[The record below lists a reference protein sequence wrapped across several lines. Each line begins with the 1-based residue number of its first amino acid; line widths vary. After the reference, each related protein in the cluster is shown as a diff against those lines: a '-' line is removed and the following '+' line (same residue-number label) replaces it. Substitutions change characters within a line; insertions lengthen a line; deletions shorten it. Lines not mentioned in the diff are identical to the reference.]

1 MIVFAILG
9 LALGIAIG
17 VYLPVF
23 PQLYSKLVAVAFM
36 ASLDAAFGG
45 LRAVKEGTYDSSIF
59 ISGFSLALSLRHKKK
74 TAALKKAV
82 LLMLLGSLITAV
94 TLLVMPQDPI
104 WFGVL
109 FLLGA
114 AALVL
119 PLLGGRTS
127 LPPAAAC
134 FFSFLFFFCTRNL
147 PTGFLGFEHLLG
159 PRLPS
164 SLYTHG
170 LPGAFL
176 GFRGDAF
183 HSADYFPLFPWVFLF
198 AAGYFACR
206 ALLKEDAL
214 PDIFLGGSRV
224 LSFPGRHSLLIY
236 LLHQPLLVLMM
247 PGISLF

>member
-1 MIVFAILG
+1 MRYPLLDTLRGFSILSMVLYHFCWDLVNLKG
-9 LALGIAIG
+9 RILPWYSSTPG
-17 VYLPVF
+17 YLW
-23 PQLYSKLVAVAFM
+23 QQSICWAF
-36 ASLDAAFGG
+36 
-45 LRAVKEGTYDSSIF
+45 IF
-59 ISGFSLALSLRHKKK
+59 ISGFSLALSLRHKNR

-82 LLMLLGSLITAV
+82 LLLLLGSLITAV

-119 PLLGGRTS
+119 PLLGVRTS

-214 PDIFLGGSRV
+214 PHAFLGGSRV